1 MAKALIAQ
9 MEVWSKGGPLVQ
21 RAAAAGLCEPALLKK
36 ADEVRRVLLVLDHIT
51 RSMAA
56 TRDRKHEGFRVLRQA
71 MGYCWSV
78 AAAAN
83 PAAARPLFVKWL
95 RSSDPDISW
104 VMKSNLGK
112 ARLKGFR
119 KGVEESKVRTAKP
132 KAKKPAKKKPAA

>member
-1 MAKALIAQ
+1 MSLLIAE
-9 MEVWSKGGPLVQ
+9 MELWSRGGPPVQ

-36 ADEVRRVLLVLDHIT
+36 ADEVRRVLLILDHIT

-56 TRDRKHEGFRVLRQA
+56 TRDRKHEGYRVLRQA

-95 RSSDPDISW
+95 RSSDPDIAW

-112 ARLKGFR
+112 ARLKDFR
-119 KGVEESKVRTAKP
+119 KSIEEPRAKRP
-132 KAKKPAKKKPAA
+132 AKKPVRKKPAA

>member
-1 MAKALIAQ
+1 
-9 MEVWSKGGPLVQ
+9 
-21 RAAAAGLCEPALLKK
+21 LLKK
-36 ADEVRRVLLVLDHIT
+36 ADEVRRVLLILDHIT

-56 TRDRKHEGFRVLRQA
+56 THDRKHDGFRVLRQA

-83 PAAARPLFVKWL
+83 PVAARPLFVKWL

-112 ARLKGFR
+112 ARLRGFR
-119 KGVEESKVRTAKP
+119 KDVEEPRAKKP
-132 KAKKPAKKKPAA
+132 TKKPAKKAVRKKPAA